1 VDVTAPVVKAAQ
13 KALADSGIKPVITGF
28 RAATDLNRLARQRTL
43 QGIIMG
49 PGKLELAHSFREK
62 VSVKELLKAAEVYK
76 RLAEILLT

>member
-1 VDVTAPVVKAAQ
+1 
-13 KALADSGIKPVITGF
+13 
-28 RAATDLNRLARQRTL
+28 
-43 QGIIMG
+43 MG